1 MKKIQTCTE
10 IIRELVGD
18 NYLYFETP
26 LVIERPSHS
35 IPDNIWAVCVSL
47 KGVIHLM
54 DAFEAWFPLEE
65 SDQNFDLMVV
75 KLEQKLGAIISNYLN
90 KKGGKVA

>member
-10 IIRELVGD
+10 IIRELVGN
-18 NYLYFETP
+18 NYLYFDQP

-35 IPDNIWAVCVSL
+35 IPDNIWAVCVSP

-65 SDQNFDLMVV
+65 SDLSFPAIAT
-75 KLEQKLGAIISNYLN
+75 KLEQRLGSIINTMN
-90 KKGGKVA
+90 KKIAS